1 MGKKLHLCSL
11 TSKEHL
17 ASSSNS
23 NVVKEPQQY
32 YHPVTLFLV
41 GITGLS
47 IYIPAVTGISQYRFH
62 LSPCRDGGSCFIC
75 CQILLFTVWVKKHV
89 YFYVASL
96 TKYFDNYV
104 LILLISVMILI
115 YFSLGI

>member
-23 NVVKEPQQY
+23 SVVKEPQQY

-47 IYIPAVTGISQYRFH
+47 IHIPAVTGISQYRFH